1 MKPLFY
7 ILLFFPMLLIGQS
20 SGHTNA
26 QEEKVSSTNE
36 LKKKALPANSI
47 ATNFSQK
54 AIVAYANQSSQI
66 ITDFYSYLSLYNQT
80 ESKDGLRSELDKSIL
95 QLFVNPNILVEDFI
109 NGTNK
114 KITLL
119 QLLQYCK
126 DNNFVVTV
134 SNIQNTAVHNNH
146 FDIKYQLLIT
156 NNSQTKTYN
165 FIQKVYLFPVLKTFG
180 NTQKT
185 VWDLKL
191 GEF

>member
-66 ITDFYSYLSLYNQT
+66 ITDFYSYLSLYNQ
-80 ESKDGLRSELDKSIL
+80 SETAELKAEIDKSIQ
-95 QLFVNPNILVEDFI
+95 QLFVNPNTLVEDFI
-109 NGTNK
+109 NGSNK

-119 QLLQYCK
+119 QLLQNCK

-165 FIQKVYLFPVLKTFG
+165 FTQKVYLFPVLKTFG

>member
-26 QEEKVSSTNE
+26 QEEKVSSTSE
-36 LKKKALPANSI
+36 MTKKALPANSI

-66 ITDFYSYLSLYNQT
+66 ITDFYSYLSLYNQSETAELKT
-80 ESKDGLRSELDKSIL
+80 EIDKSIQ

-126 DNNFVVTV
+126 DNSYVITV

-146 FDIKYQLLIT
+146 FDIKYQLMIT
-156 NNSQTKTYN
+156 KNSQTKTYN
-165 FIQKVYLFPVLKTFG
+165 FNQKVYLFPVLKTFG